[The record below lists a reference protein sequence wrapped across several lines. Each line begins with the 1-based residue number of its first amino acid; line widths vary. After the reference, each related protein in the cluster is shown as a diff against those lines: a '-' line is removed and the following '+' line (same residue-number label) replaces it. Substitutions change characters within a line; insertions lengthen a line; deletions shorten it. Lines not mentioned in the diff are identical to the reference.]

1 MYKKNP
7 KNITYVKKVIY
18 VYVKMSWVDNI
29 LILLKIF
36 VFKANSK
43 ILMIIILIDTHIGMV
58 VVNSVDILVTVE
70 IFISF

>member
-29 LILLKIF
+29 LIVLKIF
-36 VFKANSK
+36 VFTANSK

-70 IFISF
+70 IFISL